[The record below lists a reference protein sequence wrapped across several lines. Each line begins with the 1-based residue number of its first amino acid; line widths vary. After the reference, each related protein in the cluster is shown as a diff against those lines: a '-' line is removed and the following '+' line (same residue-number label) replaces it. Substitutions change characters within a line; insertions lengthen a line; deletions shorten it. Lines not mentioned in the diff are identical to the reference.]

1 MKTNKYNPS
10 YTSQVFLGKVGL
22 DGVTKKVAL
31 NAPKLY
37 QHFLNE
43 QTKVGDEVAMYITSK
58 RPKRSLLQN
67 NYYALYLS
75 LISTASG
82 YTPKEL
88 RAWAKGKFLSRGIK
102 EIYGEKT
109 RIVDSSADLRI
120 GEFCEFL
127 CQIEEATEIPC
138 PKTDPFLKAL
148 TQEEFNDLKESQ
160 KQAYSKMKAKIVIN

>member
-1 MKTNKYNPS
+1 MSKHNPS

-22 DGVTKKVAL
+22 LDATTKKVVL

-43 QTKVGDEVAMYITSK
+43 NTKVNDEIAMYITSK

-75 LISTASG
+75 LISLSSG

-88 RAWAKGKFLSRGIK
+88 RSWAKQKFLSKGIK
-102 EIYGEKT
+102 DIYGQKT
-109 RIVDSSADLRI
+109 PIVDSSADLRI

-127 CQIEEATEIPC
+127 CQIEDATEIPC

-148 TQEEFNDLKESQ
+148 TQSEYDELKQSQ
-160 KQAYSKMKAKIVIN
+160 KLAYLRMKAKIIIN